1 METWYK
7 REYLEAWYQ
16 VVTKQKETRA
26 RNLIKKAIRT
36 VEDKRIA
43 VTLSGKDSLTA
54 LGITASVAQEESFE
68 FDVVISR
75 YFVDRVIPHIVV
87 EELKQIAQQFTKNV
101 VIYDERWG
109 THANFF
115 DLVAK
120 KFGYNIVISG
130 IRRAENGPHHL
141 EIEHYKWGLLI
152 NPILHWALRDVWAFL
167 AHYKIRVP
175 EAYSQSVVPW
185 ARLQDLLFD

>member
-1 METWYK
+1 MPGFYK
-7 REYLEAWYQ
+7 REYLEAWFIIS
-16 VVTKQKETRA
+16 TREKEAKAKELIRKYYTRG
-26 RNLIKKAIRT
+26 KK
-36 VEDKRIA
+36 VG
-43 VTLSGKDSLTA
+43 VMLSGKDSLTA
-54 LGITASVAQEESFE
+54 LGITAAVAQEESFE

-75 YFVDRVIPHIVV
+75 YFVDRVIPEAVD
-87 EELKQIAQQFTKNV
+87 ELKQIAQQFTKNV
-101 VIYDERWG
+101 VIYDERWR
-109 THANFF
+109 THANLF

-152 NPILHWALRDVWAFL
+152 NPILHWTLRDVWAFL

-175 EAYSQSVVPW
+175 EAYSRSVVPW